1 MTLYCCNETNAITEA
16 PYEEISAGFCIVEK
30 YEYVYQKELPRFRA
44 MPGIKPYGLPQGDAP
59 KKMYAGIGNPSYETA
74 PQKYDFYRESCRR
87 SESEVFALRDV
98 LFSTENCDV
107 IWFRVYDSDAEA
119 PAGYSSC
126 GFDITY
132 APDIN
137 GAFSII
143 NDCLFICRWHGC
155 DKEGT
160 AFLAYFNALN
170 PNGLFDDAETA
181 LRYMKYYLSFDWS
194 ERGEFCLCEIFRKRP
209 DVADKIC
216 RGVRK

>member
-1 MTLYCCNETNAITEA
+1 MWFG
-16 PYEEISAGFCIVEK
+16 SAYTARTRK
-30 YEYVYQKELPRFRA
+30 PPRDIRA
-44 MPGIKPYGLPQGDAP
+44 
-59 KKMYAGIGNPSYETA
+59 
-74 PQKYDFYRESCRR
+74 
-87 SESEVFALRDV
+87 
-98 LFSTENCDV
+98 
-107 IWFRVYDSDAEA
+107 
-119 PAGYSSC
+119 C

-181 LRYMKYYLSFDWS
+181 LPVYEILPQLRLVGARRILPVRNIPKAARCCGQNLPRSTQMTNLQTYLQTKLRGILSSWDEEGIYAISFLVSGQSRRRNTEDA
-194 ERGEFCLCEIFRKRP
+194 P
-209 DVADKIC
+209 M
-216 RGVRK
+216 